1 MKPQTIKNP
10 ETAYNGNMID
20 SLIATVKKVEPKPM
34 PEHTPRPTGGE
45 TEIQQI
51 MEGRLGGNASFWNL
65 IPDAPRRNGRAA

>member
-34 PEHTPRPTGGE
+34 PQHTPMPTE
-45 TEIQQI
+45 VE
-51 MEGRLGGNASFWNL
+51 SF
-65 IPDAPRRNGRAA
+65 IEAERNGRDGRAA